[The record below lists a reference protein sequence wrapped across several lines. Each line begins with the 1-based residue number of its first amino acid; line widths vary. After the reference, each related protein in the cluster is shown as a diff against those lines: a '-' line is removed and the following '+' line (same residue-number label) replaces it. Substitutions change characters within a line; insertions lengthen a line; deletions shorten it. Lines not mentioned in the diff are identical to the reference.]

1 MDFIIKNL
9 SKIYTRQEI
18 VKLKKTVVQINKLEA
33 KISELTDAQ
42 LKDKTKEFKLRLKSG
57 ETLDGILPEAYAVV
71 RETGKRTLKER
82 AYDVQLMGAIA
93 VHQGKIAEMKT
104 GEGKT
109 LTISFPAYLNSLEEK
124 GVHIITVND
133 YLAKRDARWM
143 SKIYHNLGI
152 QVGIITANKT
162 HTEKKQSYQMDVT
175 YGVNSEFGFDY
186 LRDNM
191 AESQK
196 EIVQRQL
203 YFAVIDEADSVLI
216 DEAQTP
222 LIISAPADE
231 YQEKYREFARLI
243 ERLNQDTDFTID
255 EKIQTVNLTE
265 QGVKK
270 MEKLLDIKNL
280 YGKDN
285 IIYIYH
291 IEQALK
297 AKELF
302 KKDRDY
308 IIDRG
313 KIIIVDEYTGRLM
326 HGHRYCEGIH
336 QAIEAKENVE
346 IKQED
351 ITLAIITYQ
360 NFFLGYKKLAGLTGT
375 AASAAR
381 EFDKIYH
388 KEVVVVPTNKP
399 IVRKDLPDKFYPNQ
413 TEKNKDI
420 IEKITRLHHQGQPI
434 LAGTRS
440 VKKSEQLSKL
450 LWQNNIPHHILNAK
464 NIEKEAEVV
473 ARAGQAGS
481 VTIATNLAGRGTD
494 IKLGPGIASLG
505 GLYVIGTERHQ
516 ARRIDN
522 QLRGRAG
529 RQGDPGFS
537 EFYISPEDE
546 LIKQYGAKKSLS
558 ALKIL
563 NWKALGSGIQNKML
577 SNILNKAQARVES
590 FYFHRRFNIFQYD
603 QILNYQRCSIYR
615 QRRRIL
621 FDKNFK
627 PETLNLIKKEVT
639 RIVLSCTPRKDLSKW
654 EYEEI
659 IRTYNSLFPFSVK
672 ENFPLTKMV
681 HFKNKNELIKYLYEF
696 AETTY
701 NKREKEIGPW
711 AMRMLENTVALKIID
726 SFWTEHLR
734 MIQLFQEAVRFE
746 TIGQRN
752 PLREYKNAAG
762 ELYEKLILN
771 IQIGIVRLIFRTMF
785 AFKDD
790 DISEKELNRK
800 EN

>member
-9 SKIYTRQEI
+9 SRIYTRQEI
-18 VKLKKTVVQINKLEA
+18 VKLKKTVVQINKLET
-33 KISELTDAQ
+33 KISNLTDAQ
-42 LKDKTKEFKLRLKSG
+42 LKNKTKEFKLRLKSD
-57 ETLDGILPEAYAVV
+57 ETLDSILPEAYAVV
-71 RETGKRTLKER
+71 REAGKRAIKER

-93 VHQGKIAEMKT
+93 VHQKKITEMKT

-109 LTISFPAYLNSLEEK
+109 LTIAFPAYLNSLEEK
-124 GVHIITVND
+124 GVHVVTVND
-133 YLAKRDARWM
+133 YLAKRDTRWM

-152 QVGIITANKT
+152 QVGMITSNKT
-162 HTEKKQSYQMDVT
+162 HTEKKQSYQMDIT

-203 YFAVIDEADSVLI
+203 YFAIVDEADSVLI

-222 LIISAPADE
+222 LIVSASADE

-243 ERLNQDTDFTID
+243 ERLNKDIDFIVD
-255 EKIQTVNLTE
+255 EKIQAVTLTE

-270 MEKLLDIKNL
+270 MEKLLNVENL

-285 IIYIYH
+285 IIYVYH

-308 IIDRG
+308 IVNQG

-326 HGHRYCEGIH
+326 QGHRYCEGIH
-336 QAIEAKENVE
+336 QAIEAKENLK

-351 ITLAIITYQ
+351 ITLALITYQ

-388 KEVVVVPTNKP
+388 KEVVVIPTNKP
-399 IVRKDLPDKFYPNQ
+399 IIRKDLPDKFYPNQ
-413 TEKNKDI
+413 MEKNKDI
-420 IEKITRLHHQGQPI
+420 IEKITRFHHQGQPI
-434 LAGTRS
+434 LVGTRS

-450 LWQNNIPHHILNAK
+450 LWRNDIPHHILNAK
-464 NIEKEAEVV
+464 NIEKEAEII
-473 ARAGQAGS
+473 ARAGQTGS

-494 IKLGPGIASLG
+494 IKLGPGVASLG
-505 GLYVIGTERHQ
+505 GLYIIGTERHQ

-546 LIKQYGAKKSLS
+546 LVKQYGTKKSLS

-563 NWKALGSGIQNKML
+563 NWKALGTGIQNKML
-577 SNILNKAQARVES
+577 SNILNKAQSRVES

-627 PETLNLIKKEVT
+627 PETLNLIKKEIT

-672 ENFPLTKMV
+672 ENFPLTQMV
-681 HFKNKNELIKYLYEF
+681 HFKNKKELIKHLYEF
-696 AETTY
+696 AETAY
-701 NKREKEIGPW
+701 NKREREIGPW
-711 AMRMLENTVALKIID
+711 TMRMMENTVALKMID

-734 MIQLFQEAVRFE
+734 AIQLFQEAVRFE
-746 TIGQRN
+746 AVGQRN
-752 PLREYKNAAG
+752 PLGEYKNVAG

-790 DISEKELNRK
+790 LPEKK
-800 EN
+800 